1 MTKVLNEKI
10 SRRSFFTKTG
20 GAVTGTAAA
29 SLVISTIFNTKDT
42 VAKQTVNTESN
53 DTLTML
59 SELKEALKKPIEKR
73 KWAMV
78 IDTRKCI
85 GCSGCTVACIAQNN
99 LPSGVTYRVVPEV
112 EDGEYPDLKRFFM
125 PTNCMQCE
133 KPTCV
138 DAANKIIPGS
148 MSVRPDGI
156 VTIDYNKMK
165 GKKVFQTAKKAC
177 PYSNALYYDE
187 GKNYTDNTPAIQ
199 PYEKMKSKEYGKE
212 FSRKETKGATRKCH
226 FCIDR
231 IENGTLPACV
241 ATCTGQAM
249 YFGDANN
256 PASIVSQYIKSK
268 QSFVLNA
275 GAKTSPAVRFVH
287 DNPDETCLKCHE

>member
-1 MTKVLNEKI
+1 MTKVLDEKI
-10 SRRSFFTKTG
+10 SRRSFFAKTG

-29 SLVISTIFNTKDT
+29 SLVISTIFNTKEAI
-42 VAKQTVNTESN
+42 AKQTVNTENN
-53 DTLTML
+53 DTLKML

-78 IDTRKCI
+78 VDTRKCI
-85 GCSGCTVACIAQNN
+85 GCNACTVACIAQNN
-99 LPSGVTYRVVPEV
+99 LPQSVTYRVVPEI

-138 DAANKIIPGS
+138 NAANKIIPGS
-148 MSVRPDGI
+148 MSIRPDGI
-156 VTIDYNKMK
+156 VTIDYKKMK
-165 GKKVFQTAKKAC
+165 GKKVFQAAKKAC

-199 PYEKMKSKEYGKE
+199 LYEKMKSKEYGKE
-212 FSRKETKGATRKCH
+212 FSRKETKGTTRKCH

-241 ATCTGQAM
+241 STCTGQAM